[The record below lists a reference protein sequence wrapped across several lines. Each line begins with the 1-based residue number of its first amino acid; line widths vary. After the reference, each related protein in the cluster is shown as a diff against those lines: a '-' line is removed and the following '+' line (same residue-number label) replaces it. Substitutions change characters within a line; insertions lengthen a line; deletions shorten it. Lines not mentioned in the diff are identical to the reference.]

1 MRSKT
6 HLLLFI
12 HYTHGTVNLKTCHR
26 CEELKWKNDPISVW
40 RWLIEHS
47 RSCSSILI
55 HPSLPGQ
62 TQGQEETDF
71 FLVTWILVSLHVVFN
86 NTIKSIL
93 FTMLRTELFISMR
106 TLVSLSRAVGEYKVT
121 RFWNENWGHF
131 YFSSRPT
138 VSFKLLNLINTN
150 EKGWINILWNS
161 WSYYFSYM
169 FSSAQTFWAVQS
181 SL

>member
-1 MRSKT
+1 MSPLWR
-6 HLLLFI
+6 
-12 HYTHGTVNLKTCHR
+12 VEM
-26 CEELKWKNDPISVW
+26 EEWPDQRVEVTYWTQQELQLNINP
-40 RWLIEHS
+40 
-47 RSCSSILI
+47 SIFTRANT
-55 HPSLPGQ
+55 GARRNC
-62 TQGQEETDF
+62 F